1 MADSTA
7 RQMRVWAGPAV
18 LSFGFRPFFLV
29 ASVWAV
35 LAMVIWLGMLA
46 GHLNLPTAFGPVDW
60 HAHTFIIGYFGA
72 VLSGFLLTAVP
83 NWTGRLPVVGW
94 RLGALAAFWAMG
106 RLVVM
111 ASALLP
117 AVLVAGLDLLFLI
130 LLAIMLMREIVAGK
144 NWRNLVVL
152 AALLTLIA
160 GGALFHWQAAQK
172 GGAVHQS
179 GFRLM
184 LAAAVMMISLIGGRI
199 IPSFT
204 RNWLVRQ
211 GHAAR
216 RAPPM
221 GALDRGG
228 LLVTFGALILWVIWP
243 LAPASGVALLA
254 GGVAQAG
261 RLGRWCGHLCLR
273 APLVWVLHLGFAF
286 VPLGAVAMG
295 LSILF
300 PAISGPA
307 AAQHLWMAG
316 GIGLMTLAVMTRATL
331 GHTGRDLQADGA
343 TLAIYLSVLVAV
355 LMRVAA
361 GAFPGATGMIWTLSG
376 ALWCAAFGG
385 FALRYGPMLMRPR
398 LPG

>member
-1 MADSTA
+1 
-7 RQMRVWAGPAV
+7 
-18 LSFGFRPFFLV
+18 
-29 ASVWAV
+29 
-35 LAMVIWLGMLA
+35 MVIWLGMLT
-46 GHLNLPTAFGPVDW
+46 GRLNLPTAFEPVDW
-60 HAHTFIIGYFGA
+60 HAHAFIIGYFGA

-94 RLGALAAFWAMG
+94 RLGALAAIWAAG
-106 RLVVM
+106 RMAVM
-111 ASALLP
+111 VSALLP

-130 LLAIMLMREIVAGK
+130 LLAIMLMREIIAGK
-144 NWRNLVVL
+144 NWRNLPVL
-152 AALLTLIA
+152 VAIVTLIA
-160 GGALFHWQAAQK
+160 GGALFHWQAAQE

-204 RNWLVRQ
+204 RNWLARQ

-216 RAPPM
+216 PAPPM
-221 GALDRGG
+221 GGMDRGA
-228 LLVTFGALILWVIWP
+228 LLVTLGALILWVIWP

-300 PAISGPA
+300 PAISGSA

-316 GIGLMTLAVMTRATL
+316 GVGLMTLAVMTRATL

-343 TLAIYLSVLVAV
+343 TLAIYLSVLAAV

-361 GAFPGATGMIWTLSG
+361 GAFPGATGMIWILSG